1 MKNKSSE
8 SLSKDRPFFKKIDL
22 VLLPIIG
29 IAFIIRFAYFSF
41 DIPITL
47 DGSGYFWYA
56 IDMNQLGHFPDGY
69 RFPNNGWPA
78 FLSVFFTAFH
88 STNFMDY
95 MHLQKALTVTLSVI
109 TVVIVYLLCSRFFEK
124 KIAVTCSMLFAFDP
138 KIIVNS
144 TLGITEPLFI
154 LLVTLAMFLF
164 LSERKKLIYASFAVV
179 GLLTLVRYEGFL
191 LIVPFLVMFF
201 VRFRKEKKIILQC
214 LIALFL
220 FAITIAPMSY
230 VRTETT
236 GSDGVLSHV
245 YAGPQYY
252 QHVSQNSED
261 PAEKI
266 IANLLITGITNTAK
280 YIGWST
286 VPVFLCFLPF
296 GIYVILKERNWKNR
310 TLIISLLVLLLPAF
324 YAYSRNLQETRYL
337 FVVYPI
343 FCVLAGFT
351 IKLLFEK
358 FKRKQIITLVLF
370 VAILSSSVIFLESKK
385 ADYEHEREAYDIAKE
400 MTKRT
405 RIINHSYQE
414 EFAIHDTKYYRV
426 ANIETLERFP
436 VLSNTVEPIQFIE
449 TSNFDSLEEY
459 LKFGRQNGL
468 EYLIIDD
475 NSKQPGFLR
484 DVFNNEEKYPFL
496 HKEFDSHEHNYKY
509 YAKIFKIN
517 YDKLVTNT

>member
-164 LSERKKLIYASFAVV
+164 LSERKKLIYA
-179 GLLTLVRYEGFL
+179 L
-191 LIVPFLVMFF
+191 
-201 VRFRKEKKIILQC
+201 C
-214 LIALFL
+214 LF
-220 FAITIAPMSY
+220 
-230 VRTETT
+230 
-236 GSDGVLSHV
+236 
-245 YAGPQYY
+245 
-252 QHVSQNSED
+252 
-261 PAEKI
+261 
-266 IANLLITGITNTAK
+266 
-280 YIGWST
+280 W
-286 VPVFLCFLPF
+286 
-296 GIYVILKERNWKNR
+296 
-310 TLIISLLVLLLPAF
+310 
-324 YAYSRNLQETRYL
+324 
-337 FVVYPI
+337 
-343 FCVLAGFT
+343 
-351 IKLLFEK
+351 
-358 FKRKQIITLVLF
+358 
-370 VAILSSSVIFLESKK
+370 
-385 ADYEHEREAYDIAKE
+385 
-400 MTKRT
+400 
-405 RIINHSYQE
+405 
-414 EFAIHDTKYYRV
+414 
-426 ANIETLERFP
+426 
-436 VLSNTVEPIQFIE
+436 
-449 TSNFDSLEEY
+449 
-459 LKFGRQNGL
+459 
-468 EYLIIDD
+468 
-475 NSKQPGFLR
+475 
-484 DVFNNEEKYPFL
+484 
-496 HKEFDSHEHNYKY
+496 
-509 YAKIFKIN
+509 
-517 YDKLVTNT
+517 